1 MAVKELVVALSMIVA
16 ASPVSAA
23 QPETTT
29 EASAPAA
36 DPSARYCLR
45 AEVTGT
51 RIESIVC
58 LTREEWAEGDVDVDK
73 EWAENGV
80 RVLA

>member
-1 MAVKELVVALSMIVA
+1 MAYKELIAALGMIVA
-16 ASPVSAA
+16 ASPVSAS

-29 EASAPAA
+29 EAGAPAA
-36 DPSARYCLR
+36 PPEARYCLR

-51 RIESIVC
+51 RIESVVC

-73 EWAENGV
+73 EWAEEGV
-80 RVLA
+80 KVIV